1 MTNKKRIIDI
11 FQSKGLLFPET
22 EKEIE
27 QFELLNLIDD
37 ECPFDWDS
45 PEEIIRRGI
54 QQLNNINFGHVKD
67 LESEAEKLKMVAR
80 KGSVIPQHIIDRMKG
95 NHKKDDK

>member
-1 MTNKKRIIDI
+1 MTSKKRIIDI

-27 QFELLNLIDD
+27 QFELLNPIDD
-37 ECPFDWDS
+37 ECPSDWDT
-45 PEEIIRRGI
+45 PEEIIKRGI
-54 QQLNNINFGHVKD
+54 QKLNNINLEHTED
-67 LESEAEKLKMVAR
+67 LDSEAEKLKMVAR
-80 KGSVIPQHIIDRMKG
+80 KGSVLPQHIIDRMKG